1 MKYDDET
8 DFEVKVYG
16 SFHVMDISQD
26 SANEYIENELYSRNY
41 LNDLSIG
48 NWYEIEL
55 EDIQNA
61 VSDIKDDFKDEKVNQ
76 ALDMLVR
83 HFKELTE
90 EVSNDN

>member
-1 MKYDDET
+1 MTIKETET

-16 SFHVMDISQD
+16 SFSVMDISQE

-48 NWYEIEL
+48 NWYEISL

-61 VSDIKDDFKDEKVNQ
+61 VSDIKDDFKDKKVNQ

-83 HFKELTE
+83 HFEELTE
-90 EVSNDN
+90 EY

>member
-1 MKYDDET
+1 
-8 DFEVKVYG
+8 
-16 SFHVMDISQD
+16 MDISQE

-55 EDIQNA
+55 EDIQHA

-90 EVSNDN
+90 EVSDE

>member
-16 SFHVMDISQD
+16 SFHVMDISQE

-55 EDIQNA
+55 EDNNYI
-61 VSDIKDDFKDEKVNQ
+61 
-76 ALDMLVR
+76 LVR
-83 HFKELTE
+83 ES
-90 EVSNDN
+90 EVEIVST

>member
-1 MKYDDET
+1 MKYDQEEE
-8 DFEVKVYG
+8 FEVKVSG
-16 SFHVMDISQD
+16 TFHVMDYSEQG
-26 SANEYIENELYSRNY
+26 AIEFIEKNLDNRI
-41 LNDLSIG
+41 NDLSIG

-61 VSDIKDDFKDEKVNQ
+61 VSDIKDKKVDQ

-90 EVSNDN
+90 EY

>member
-1 MKYDDET
+1 MTVET

-16 SFHVMDISQD
+16 SFSVMDISQE

-55 EDIQNA
+55 EDIKNA
-61 VSDIKDDFKDEKVNQ
+61 VSDIKDDFKDKKVNQ

-83 HFKELTE
+83 HFKELIE
-90 EVSNDN
+90 EY

>member
-1 MKYDDET
+1 MKYDYET

-16 SFHVMDISQD
+16 SFSVMDISQE

-61 VSDIKDDFKDEKVNQ
+61 VSDIKDDFKDKKVNQ
-76 ALDMLVR
+76 ALDILVR
-83 HFKELTE
+83 HFKELIE
-90 EVSNDN
+90 EY